1 MSSRS
6 DPLAPRDEAASPSA
20 VERLTPWRARTLR
33 RATRVDLAY
42 CAAVLALA
50 GLALWS
56 GNASARR
63 LSPGGATKV
72 AEVLDELELPR
83 ALPNA
88 VLARDDGV
96 ESRLWDVAAQPRTI
110 VNIYAPWCAPCQEE
124 LPALV
129 SGTAEHPDRL
139 AVVVGPDEDPREVR
153 KQLDNL
159 GLRDLRFHT
168 DTRREI
174 HTGGRVTA
182 LPTTFL
188 IGRRGRV
195 HERIVGYS
203 EFRLRMLMYKST
215 TGQTVPTSDDG
226 S

>member
-1 MSSRS
+1 MSS
-6 DPLAPRDEAASPSA
+6 PPE
-20 VERLTPWRARTLR
+20 LTPWRARTMR
-33 RATRVDLAY
+33 RATRVDLVY
-42 CAAVLALA
+42 CAVVLALA
-50 GLALWS
+50 ALALWS
-56 GNASARR
+56 GNASGRR

-88 VLARDDGV
+88 VLVRDDGV
-96 ESRLWDVAAQPRTI
+96 EARLWDVAAAPRTI

-124 LPALV
+124 LPVLV
-129 SGTAEHPDRL
+129 SGTARHPDRL
-139 AVVVGPDEDPREVR
+139 AVVVGPDEDPLEVR

-159 GLRDLRFHT
+159 GLRDLRFHV
-168 DTRREI
+168 DARREI
-174 HTGGRVTA
+174 QTGGRVTA

-203 EFRLRMLMYKST
+203 EFRLRMLMYKVT
-215 TGQTVPTSDDG
+215 AGQTSPTSDDG